1 MPETETVVEEKT
13 EEVEGAEAE
22 ETEAKGSETEET
34 QTEEAESK
42 EEETVS
48 MDRFKEMV
56 DKVELLTKQAEVTA
70 EQAAIA
76 KANPIAGQT
85 AQVNQFDIFKEVGLD
100 KDDDIPDVGQSKKIF
115 AYYGTVFDRRLADI
129 AFLQAHPDYAQ
140 IVGTVDEI
148 ASGKY
153 AEPLAAAI
161 KKNPALQ
168 SMIANSRDPRI
179 AAYEVAK
186 LQKESVTKPVVT
198 KEAQDAIDEAVQ
210 IANKVKS
217 PSNTKGGESLSEE
230 GRYAKMNDADFL
242 KIATEHGA
250 FV

>member
-13 EEVEGAEAE
+13 GEVEGAEAE
-22 ETEAKGSETEET
+22 NTEAEGTETEET
-34 QTEEAESK
+34 KTEETESK

-76 KANPIAGQT
+76 KANPIAAQQ
-85 AQVNQFDIFKEVGLD
+85 QVNQFDIFKEVGLD
-100 KDDDIPDVGQSKKIF
+100 KDDDIPDVGQTKKIM
-115 AYYGTVFDRRLADI
+115 AHYGSVFDRRLADI

-198 KEAQDAIDEAVQ
+198 KEAQDAIDEAVK
-210 IANKVKS
+210 IANKVLS

-230 GRYAKMNDADFL
+230 GRYATMSDKDFL